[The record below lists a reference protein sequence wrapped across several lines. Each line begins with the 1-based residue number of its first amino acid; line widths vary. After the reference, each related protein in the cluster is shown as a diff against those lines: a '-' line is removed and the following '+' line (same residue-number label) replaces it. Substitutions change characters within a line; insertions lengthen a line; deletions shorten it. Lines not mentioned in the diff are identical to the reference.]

1 MDKALRESEKRYHAV
16 ITQAM
21 EGIIFFDI
29 TTLAIIETNPAVRN
43 VSGYTEKELES
54 MKISDLMPYSFR
66 ITDTMIA
73 KPDSEQPVQLGEQ
86 KFLCKD
92 KSLLDVEC
100 SVSFIRHSEKNMTV
114 CLIAHDVTER
124 KKAETALC
132 EANKKLNLMGE
143 ITRHDLLNQIMALKS
158 YFQFSNEYV
167 KDPVHAALIKK
178 EEDIIRTLE
187 RQITFTRD
195 YQNMGLKRPVWQ
207 NVAEMMDKAIA
218 ELPAKKVKI
227 DAGPRDL
234 EIFAD
239 SLFEKVFYN
248 LIDNSLRYGKDRL
261 TSIRISSSE
270 SGAGLILT
278 CEDDGVGIPDD
289 EKDKI
294 FHLSRTMTTPRRG
307 GEWARRCR
315 SPRRSF
321 RSQRTGMCPRRAS
334 PSRRRRAPFMT
345 SVVFRKNSIRFST
358 RRRAIPHSPAGF
370 NSFWRRWP

>member
-1 MDKALRESEKRYHAV
+1 
-16 ITQAM
+16 
-21 EGIIFFDI
+21 
-29 TTLAIIETNPAVRN
+29 
-43 VSGYTEKELES
+43 
-54 MKISDLMPYSFR
+54 
-66 ITDTMIA
+66 MIA

-100 SVSFIRHSEKNMTV
+100 SVSFIRDSEKNMTV

-294 FHLSRTMTTPRRG
+294 FHRG
-307 GEWARRCR
+307 FGKNTGLGLFLVREILGI
-315 SPRRSF
+315 
-321 RSQRTGMCPRRAS
+321 TGMTIQENGVPGKGA
-334 PSRRRRAPFMT
+334 
-345 SVVFRKNSIRFST
+345 RFEIKVPKGGYRFT
-358 RRRAIPHSPAGF
+358 KTQQ
-370 NSFWRRWP
+370 